1 MKIGDQ
7 HRKIILGSGVAVGT
21 LVFLAIIVAV
31 QYILLQ
37 HPKRWDLTQS
47 GKYTLSSQS
56 KKILENF
63 HSKGMP
69 IELTAFYEMKDQ
81 SARDQAKDLLDQ
93 YRDVYPGFVYSFVD
107 PDKDRSVA
115 LQNKID
121 SYPTLVLKAGDRSE
135 RISTADEENVTNALV
150 KLLKHE
156 TKKVYLLKGH
166 GELTPGESGPDGF
179 SIAKEQMEKQ
189 NYSVSEL
196 VLMEAPSVPADCAV
210 LLVAGP
216 KSDPMES
223 EFDSIKSYLQGGGS
237 MLVMLNPFKT
247 PKLCEFLKNY
257 GFETADDIVVDTM
270 SRVLGGDYL
279 MPVITTYIKFPIT
292 KNFTLASFFPE
303 SRSIRSVERPS
314 PELDVHELAKT
325 SQVSWTINQ
334 QQLDSGT
341 ADFDPNTGIKG
352 PISVMAVAT

>member
-7 HRKIILGSGVAVGT
+7 QRKIILGGGVAVGT
-21 LVFLAIIVAV
+21 LVFLGIIVAV

-56 KKILENF
+56 KKVLENF
-63 HSKGMP
+63 HAKKIP
-69 IELTAFYEMKDQ
+69 IELTAFYEAKDQ
-81 SARDQAKDLLDQ
+81 GARDQARDLLDQ
-93 YRDVYPGFVYSFVD
+93 YRDVYPSFVYSFVD
-107 PDKDRSVA
+107 PDKDRALA

-121 SYPTLVLKAGDRSE
+121 SYPTLILKAGDRSE
-135 RISTADEENVTNALV
+135 RISTTDEENVTNALV
-150 KLLKHE
+150 KLLRHE

-166 GELTPGESGPDGF
+166 GELAPGESGPDGF

-196 VLMEAPSVPADCAV
+196 VLLEAPSVPVDCSV

-216 KSDPMES
+216 KTDPMDS
-223 EFDSIKSYLQGGGS
+223 ELDSIKSYLQGGGS
-237 MLVMLNPFKT
+237 VLVMLNPFKT
-247 PKLCEFLKNY
+247 PKFCAFLKNY
-257 GFETADDIVVDTM
+257 GFDTAEDIVVDTM

-292 KNFTLASFFPE
+292 KNFTLSLILP
-303 SRSIRSVERPS
+303 
-314 PELDVHELAKT
+314 
-325 SQVSWTINQ
+325 
-334 QQLDSGT
+334 
-341 ADFDPNTGIKG
+341 
-352 PISVMAVAT
+352 